1 MANGTVCKISEERA
15 CYVPSTVGTLGHRN
29 LRELAKH
36 KVLKQWVPP
45 PLLTPPQRG
54 QFPFLSDLL
63 RTCPAPFPPSRSHS
77 HLQPPG
83 VSRASSSGLPARVG
97 GHLRT
102 SQPVKGGLENQLGPD
117 AGVSELLTV
126 QGEACWEGKQPINP
140 ETILCRRKSLCHPLS
155 LKQLAKP
162 RAPTHRYHRAA
173 SSCLS
178 FPWGKP

>member
-1 MANGTVCKISEERA
+1 MGPPTSAHSPSAWTVSLSLRSPQDMPC
-15 CYVPSTVGTLGHRN
+15 PS
-29 LRELAKH
+29 
-36 KVLKQWVPP
+36 
-45 PLLTPPQRG
+45 
-54 QFPFLSDLL
+54 
-63 RTCPAPFPPSRSHS
+63 FPPSRSHS

-126 QGEACWEGKQPINP
+126 QGEACWEGKQPTNP

-173 SSCLS
+173 ASCLS